1 LWNVKKRSPFAL
13 QKRGRAVV
21 SKGNR
26 DVSAPGV
33 RFRQRRISHMST
45 TALGEARPGSLM
57 SGKAWKCAVCGYI
70 SKGENPPAECPQCA
84 SPIRE
89 FIELTE
95 KKALRYDRETFDV
108 LLINGSSHRA
118 NNTGYLADLA
128 EEVLREKGVRYRR
141 YNLSEYTIG
150 HCWCCYSMRDNACRY
165 PCRNQLDDMPAF
177 HEMVIASKAI
187 IVASPINWNNMSAR
201 LKDFLDRL
209 NCIQNLYLLKKP
221 GLTEGKIVGIAVS
234 GHEDGAT
241 KTAMD
246 IYLYFQ
252 QLGYVLAPFGI
263 AYRVHGAQFNTITD
277 MDFLK
282 SDPLVIQ
289 KVKGMANN
297 VVEMMRFDMEEK
309 LKGKLVPVCE

>member
-1 LWNVKKRSPFAL
+1 MSFT
-13 QKRGRAVV
+13 
-21 SKGNR
+21 
-26 DVSAPGV
+26 APG
-33 RFRQRRISHMST
+33 
-45 TALGEARPGSLM
+45 EAKPNSPMPGK
-57 SGKAWKCAVCGYI
+57 GWKCAVCGFIYR
-70 SKGENPPAECPQCA
+70 GESPPAECPQCA
-84 SPIRE
+84 GTGRE
-89 FIELTE
+89 FVELTE
-95 KKALRYDRETFDV
+95 KETFRYDGEKFDV

-118 NNTGYLADLA
+118 NNTGYLTDLA
-128 EEVLREKGVRYRR
+128 EEVLREKMVSYRR
-141 YNLSEYTIG
+141 YNISEFTIN

-165 PCRNQLDDMPAF
+165 PCRDQLDDMPAF
-177 HEMVIASKAI
+177 HEMVIASKAV

-241 KTAMD
+241 KTALD

-252 QLGYVLAPFGI
+252 QMGYVLAPFGI
-263 AYRVHGAQFNTITD
+263 AYRTHGAQFNTITD
-277 MDFLK
+277 TEFLK
-282 SDPLVIQ
+282 NDPLVVQ

-297 VVEMMRFDMEEK
+297 VVEMMRLDSEEK

>member
-1 LWNVKKRSPFAL
+1 
-13 QKRGRAVV
+13 
-21 SKGNR
+21 
-26 DVSAPGV
+26 
-33 RFRQRRISHMST
+33 MSFI
-45 TALGEARPGSLM
+45 AQGEARPDNLM
-57 SGKAWKCAVCGYI
+57 PVKAWKCAVCGYI
-70 SKGENPPAECPQCA
+70 HHGENPPAECLQCA
-84 SPIRE
+84 GTGRE

-95 KKALRYDRETFDV
+95 KKVLHYDGEKFDV

-128 EEVLREKGVRYRR
+128 EEVLREKGVSYRR
-141 YNLSEYTIG
+141 YNLNEFTIN

-165 PCRNQLDDMPAF
+165 PCRDQLDDMPAF

-187 IVASPINWNNMSAR
+187 VVASPINWNNMSAR

-252 QLGYVLAPFGI
+252 QLGYLLAPFGI
-263 AYRVHGAQFNTITD
+263 AYRTHGAQFNTITD
-277 MDFLK
+277 TEFLK
-282 SDPLVIQ
+282 NDPLVIQ
-289 KVKGMANN
+289 KVKGMVHN
-297 VVEMMRFDMEEK
+297 VVEMMKLESEEK

>member
-1 LWNVKKRSPFAL
+1 MPIT
-13 QKRGRAVV
+13 
-21 SKGNR
+21 
-26 DVSAPGV
+26 APV
-33 RFRQRRISHMST
+33 
-45 TALGEARPGSLM
+45 EAKPVSLM
-57 SGKAWKCAVCGYI
+57 PGKDWKCAVCGYV
-70 SKGENPPAECPQCA
+70 SRGESPPAESPQCA
-84 SPIRE
+84 GTGRE
-89 FIELTE
+89 FVELTE
-95 KKALRYDRETFDV
+95 KNMLRYDGKKFDV

-128 EEVLREKGVRYRR
+128 EELLREKDVSYRR
-141 YNLSEYTIG
+141 YNISEFTIS

-165 PCRNQLDDMPAF
+165 PCRDQLDDMPAF

-241 KTAMD
+241 KTALD

-252 QLGYVLAPFGI
+252 QMGYVLAPFGI
-263 AYRVHGAQFNTITD
+263 AYRTHGAQFNTITD
-277 MDFLK
+277 MEFLNY
-282 SDPLVIQ
+282 DPLVVQ

-297 VVEMMRFDMEEK
+297 VVEMMRLDSEEK

>member
-1 LWNVKKRSPFAL
+1 LPNRRRAAASKRN
-13 QKRGRAVV
+13 RG
-21 SKGNR
+21 
-26 DVSAPGV
+26 VSA
-33 RFRQRRISHMST
+33 RDALYRKRRISSMSI
-45 TALGEARPGSLM
+45 TASGEANVTSPVPG
-57 SGKAWKCAVCGYI
+57 KTWKCAVCGYI
-70 SKGENPPAECPQCA
+70 ARGESPPKECPQCA
-84 SPIRE
+84 GTGRE
-89 FIELTE
+89 FIELTG
-95 KKALRYDRETFDV
+95 KKALRYDGEKFDV

-118 NNTGYLADLA
+118 NNTGCLADLA
-128 EEVLREKGVRYRR
+128 EEVMREKGVSYRR
-141 YNLSEYTIG
+141 FNISEYAIN

-165 PCRNQLDDMPAF
+165 PCRDQLDDMPAF
-177 HEMVIASKAI
+177 HEMVIASKAV

-221 GLTEGKIVGIAVS
+221 GLTEGKVVGIAVS

-246 IYLYFQ
+246 IFLYFQ
-252 QLGYVLAPFGI
+252 QMGYLLAPFGV

-277 MDFLK
+277 TEFLK

-289 KVKGMANN
+289 KVKGMTTN
-297 VVEMMRFDMEEK
+297 VVEMMRLSCEEK

>member
-1 LWNVKKRSPFAL
+1 MFFIA
-13 QKRGRAVV
+13 Q
-21 SKGNR
+21 
-26 DVSAPGV
+26 
-33 RFRQRRISHMST
+33 
-45 TALGEARPGSLM
+45 GESRPDNLM
-57 SGKAWKCAVCGYI
+57 PGKAWKCAVCGYI
-70 SKGENPPAECPQCA
+70 HYGENPPAECLQCA
-84 SPIRE
+84 GTGRE
-89 FIELTE
+89 FIELSE
-95 KKALRYDRETFDV
+95 KKVLRYDGEKFDV

-128 EEVLREKGVRYRR
+128 EEVLRENGVSYRR
-141 YNLSEYTIG
+141 YNLNEFSIN

-165 PCRNQLDDMPAF
+165 PCRDLLDDMPAF

-221 GLTEGKIVGIAVS
+221 GLTEGKIVGITVS

-252 QLGYVLAPFGI
+252 QLGYLLAPFGI
-263 AYRVHGAQFNTITD
+263 AYRTHGAQFNTITD
-277 MDFLK
+277 TEFLK
-282 SDPLVIQ
+282 NDPLVIQ
-289 KVKGMANN
+289 KVKGMVHN
-297 VVEMMRFDMEEK
+297 VVEMMRLESEEK